1 MQHLNLLSQLH
12 PQRPYTSNRCGQV
25 VVDLDKSEHRTLLV
39 KNNSSLRIT
48 CLSQLELAPLTKL
61 PMPHVALPYEEPQ
74 LVNLL
79 VLTSFLYFLNVARMI
94 GDFLLYAV
102 IIAEI
107 FLGIIYGSPL
117 AKLLPIEWE
126 TTFTALGYLGLILVV
141 FEGMNL
147 ISFSSA
153 VALTAT

>member
-1 MQHLNLLSQLH
+1 M
-12 PQRPYTSNRCGQV
+12 
-25 VVDLDKSEHRTLLV
+25 
-39 KNNSSLRIT
+39 
-48 CLSQLELAPLTKL
+48 KL
-61 PMPHVALPYEEPQ
+61 PMPHVALPYQEPQ

-79 VLTSFLYFLNVARMI
+79 VLTSFLYFLNVARVI
-94 GDFLLYAV
+94 ADFLLYAG

-141 FEGMNL
+141 FEGMHP